1 MMNRK
6 GANACV
12 SISSGVAIG
21 VSVGVA
27 LGYIIPGL
35 LIGAISGWMLFR
47 LKNPPC

>member
-1 MMNRK
+1 MMNRN
-6 GANACV
+6 GANAGV
-12 SISSGVAIG
+12 WINSGVAIG

-35 LIGAISGWMLFR
+35 LIGAMWGWMLFS